1 MAALDYISVL
11 KELLRP
17 LGIYDVDNGLGAA
30 ELHSVGTALNLSYHA
45 LLSAEAESNPLTA
58 GETGLTAWEKLLP
71 FVPAYRT
78 AADRRRA
85 IAALLRIDGTSFT
98 LAGVNDAITGC
109 GIRAVVAETET
120 PQTVSVSFPWN
131 RGEPDDFDALRERIE
146 MILPCH
152 LAIEYVFIFVIWSEM
167 ETLFPQWSGTEENAY
182 SWRELERLGGEE

>member
-1 MAALDYISVL
+1 MAELDYISVL

-17 LGIYDVDNGLGAA
+17 LGVYEVDSGLGAA
-30 ELHSVGTALNLSYHA
+30 ELCSEGAALNRTYQA
-45 LLSAEAESNPLTA
+45 LLSAEEESNPMTA
-58 GETGLTAWEKLLP
+58 GESGLALWEKLLP

-85 IAALLRIDGTSFT
+85 IAALMRIDGTSFT
-98 LAGVNDAITGC
+98 LAGVNDAIAGC

-131 RGEPDDFDALRERIE
+131 RGEPDDFDALRARIE

-152 LAIEYVFIFVIWSEM
+152 LAIEYVFIYVIWSEL
-167 ETLFPQWSGTEENAY
+167 ESLLILWNATDEDAFL
-182 SWRELERLGGEE
+182 WREIERLGGEE